1 MPCKGRKHQTNNCN
15 GTTKQKCKQHK
26 AKRIKHKTYIVKN
39 TKQRPNNYCK
49 LTNISYNKKKVW
61 ICFKRCSKLSW
72 QLHRCLT
79 KEQFHSKRWKL
90 LACQLS
96 TVLYKNVLKE
106 AGGKRYLP
114 LLFLPFIP
122 RIKRV
127 ATAATSVGVVT
138 PGVEIAGAP
147 SVVSR
152 VSPLLL
158 LCSSAPTLLLLLGLW
173 RSVRCSPQW
182 WQHPVESGGTALRK
196 VKIVFF
202 TFSFLTLLIR
212 ENIPGSCRKT
222 NVSQRCTKY
231 FIFNIHNIKK
241 KIKIAFERNETLVWL

>member
-1 MPCKGRKHQTNNCN
+1 MLKTAGMSAFN
-15 GTTKQKCKQHK
+15 G
-26 AKRIKHKTYIVKN
+26 
-39 TKQRPNNYCK
+39 P
-49 LTNISYNKKKVW
+49 L
-61 ICFKRCSKLSW
+61 
-72 QLHRCLT
+72 
-79 KEQFHSKRWKL
+79 
-90 LACQLS
+90 
-96 TVLYKNVLKE
+96 KNVRKG

-122 RIKRV
+122 RIKRM

-147 SVVSR
+147 SVVSK
-152 VSPLLL
+152 VSPSAPPLL
-158 LCSSAPTLLLLLGLW
+158 LCSSSPTLLLLLGLW

-182 WQHPVESGGTALRK
+182 WQHPVERGGAALRK

-222 NVSQRCTKY
+222 NVSQRCTNN
-231 FIFNIHNIKK
+231 FVFDTHNIMK
-241 KIKIAFERNETLVWL
+241 KIKNAFERNETLVWL

>member
-1 MPCKGRKHQTNNCN
+1 MLKTAGMSAVN
-15 GTTKQKCKQHK
+15 G
-26 AKRIKHKTYIVKN
+26 
-39 TKQRPNNYCK
+39 P
-49 LTNISYNKKKVW
+49 L
-61 ICFKRCSKLSW
+61 
-72 QLHRCLT
+72 
-79 KEQFHSKRWKL
+79 
-90 LACQLS
+90 
-96 TVLYKNVLKE
+96 KNVRKG

-114 LLFLPFIP
+114 LLFHLFIP
-122 RIKRV
+122 RIARV

-182 WQHPVESGGTALRK
+182 WQHPVKSGGTALRK

-212 ENIPGSCRKT
+212 ENIPGSCQKT
-222 NVSQRCTKY
+222 FLKDVHKKSFLILTISWKKWRMLLKEMKHLSDFNLQRS
-231 FIFNIHNIKK
+231 NLHNC
-241 KIKIAFERNETLVWL
+241 F